1 MSKSS
6 RRLITPAAILSFPNL
21 LEPRAAAEGQEA
33 KYSAALLFD
42 PEGDVP
48 KGSATFE
55 EMQDAALAVAREAF
69 GKDADKLIAKGK
81 IELPWRDDGAEKGYP
96 EGVIFIN
103 ARSKRK
109 PGCVSIFPD
118 KDGRPTVI
126 GDDDIESELYPGAVV
141 RASIA
146 FFDYDVSGNRGVGVG
161 LNNIQKLRDGDRL
174 DSYVAAED
182 EFDADEDAVAD
193 LGDLTGD
200 EDPEPEEAPK
210 PARRGRG
217 LTPAS
222 VRAARP
228 AKEKDPRATRPAK
241 PSDADDEDVDERDL
255 SELVGG
261 GRRAARRAR

>member
-48 KGSATFE
+48 KGSATFAEME
-55 EMQDAALAVAREAF
+55 EAALAVAREAF

-126 GDDDIESELYPGAVV
+126 GDDEIESELYPGAVV

-193 LGDLTGD
+193 LGDLTGPQ
-200 EDPEPEEAPK
+200 DPEPEEAPK
-210 PARRGRG
+210 VTRRGRAAV
-217 LTPAS
+217 PA
-222 VRAARP
+222 P
-228 AKEKDPRATRPAK
+228 TTTKPATRAPRPVK
-241 PSDADDEDVDERDL
+241 PSEADDEDVDERDL

-261 GRRAARRAR
+261 RRAARRAR